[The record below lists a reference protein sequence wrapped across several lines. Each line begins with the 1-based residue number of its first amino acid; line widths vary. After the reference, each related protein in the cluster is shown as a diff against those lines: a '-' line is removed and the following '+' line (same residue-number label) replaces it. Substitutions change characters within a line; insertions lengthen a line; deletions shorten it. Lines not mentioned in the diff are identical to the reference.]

1 MGGCSRGVGE
11 KGVCQIVN
19 EGGRVSCNPS
29 CFTPVDEQRLVVN
42 SRVSI
47 R

>member
-11 KGVCQIVN
+11 KGVCQFVN
-19 EGGRVSCNPS
+19 EGGRVR

>member
-1 MGGCSRGVGE
+1 MGGCSRGVGG
-11 KGVCQIVN
+11 KGVCQFVN
-19 EGGRVSCNPS
+19 EGGR
-29 CFTPVDEQRLVVN
+29 FTPVDEQRLVVN